1 MVGVKSVIK
10 EHFNLSNGAKVR
22 EKNKLKVHQT
32 AELTA
37 SPTSMAFYGI
47 NSTAIQKR

>member
-10 EHFNLSNGAKVR
+10 EHSNLSNGAKVI
-22 EKNKLKVHQT
+22 EKTKLKAHET

-37 SPTSMAFYGI
+37 SPTSMAFFGI
-47 NSTAIQKR
+47 N